1 MADTADQYRI
11 ITEGAGWL
19 RRPDRGRLRVEG
31 RDAIAFLQGLLT
43 NDVRALSEGDG
54 IYAAYLTPQ
63 GRMITD
69 LRAYHCGGYVLAQ
82 VPGALAASLAE
93 RFDQS
98 IFTEDVRVTDVSS
111 TIAQL
116 TIVGAAAA
124 ELAGRAC
131 GDAPRDASS
140 LASLKPLGHVHA
152 GYVRIARS
160 DEVDEPAFDI
170 FLDQERVDAMIETLQ
185 SFGVRPCAGALFDAL
200 RISAG
205 RPAFGVDMNDETIP
219 LEAGLLERAISTSK
233 GCYVGQE
240 IIIRVLHRGGGR
252 VAKRLVKLRFDRGVA
267 VPAAGMPLFDA
278 AREVGRIT
286 SAAEAPQGGAVVA
299 LAYVQR
305 ERAEAGGSVS
315 LSAEAGGHAGSI
327 VGLAG

>member
-1 MADTADQYRI
+1 MAATADQYRI
-11 ITEGAGWL
+11 ISEGAGWR

-43 NDVRALSEGDG
+43 NDVRALNEGDG

-69 LRAYHCGGYVLAQ
+69 LRVHHCGEYLLAQ

-98 IFTEDVRVTDVSS
+98 IFTEDVRVIDVSS
-111 TIAQL
+111 TVAQL

-124 ELAGRAC
+124 ELAAPAF
-131 GDAPRDASS
+131 GDATRDSSS
-140 LASLKPLGHVHA
+140 LASLRPLSHMQMGN
-152 GYVRIARS
+152 VRIGRS
-160 DEVDEPAFDI
+160 DDVEEPAFDV
-170 FLDQERVDAMIETLQ
+170 FLDEGRVDTAIETLQ
-185 SFGVRPCAGALFDAL
+185 SLGVHPCSAALWDAL

-205 RPAFGVDMNDETIP
+205 RPTYGVDMNDETIP
-219 LEAGLLERAISTSK
+219 LEAGLLDRAISTSK

-252 VAKRLVKLRFDRGVA
+252 VAKRLVKLRFDRGGA
-267 VPAAGMPLFDA
+267 VPAAGTPVFDA
-278 AREVGRIT
+278 EREVGRIT
-286 SAAEAPQGGAVVA
+286 SAAEAPQGDGIVA
-299 LAYVQR
+299 LGYLPR
-305 ERAEAGGSVS
+305 ERAEAGGVVS